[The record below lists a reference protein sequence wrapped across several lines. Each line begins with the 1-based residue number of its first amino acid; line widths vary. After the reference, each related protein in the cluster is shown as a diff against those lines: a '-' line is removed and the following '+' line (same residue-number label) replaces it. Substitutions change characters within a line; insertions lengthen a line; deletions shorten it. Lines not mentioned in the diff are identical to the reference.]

1 MLKAGLESDVIETS
15 ARKEVHKEVTGTQSP
30 REDSTAGDHVPL
42 SASALPSEGS

>member
-15 ARKEVHKEVTGTQSP
+15 AREEIHKEVTGTQSP
-30 REDSTAGDHVPL
+30 GEESTAGEHVPL